1 MWATLRAYG
10 RSGYRAI
17 VEKHLD
23 LAQHLA
29 RRVDEEPDLERLADV
44 SLNIVCFRYHP
55 PGYAEDR
62 LDDLNRR
69 IGEEAILDG
78 RVFFGMTE
86 YDGKRRVPAGGGQ
99 LAEPARGHG
108 SDRGRRA

>member
-29 RRVDEEPDLERLADV
+29 QRVDDAPDLERLADV
-44 SLNIVCFRYHP
+44 RLNIVCFRYHP
-55 PGYAEDR
+55 SGPR
-62 LDDLNRR
+62 TR
-69 IGEEAILDG
+69 IAS
-78 RVFFGMTE
+78 T
-86 YDGKRRVPAGGGQ
+86 
-99 LAEPARGHG
+99 
-108 SDRGRRA
+108 S